1 MARLDLVGSLEPV
14 YNLSGA
20 LTDSVNLSGTLSFT
34 NIQYL
39 YQLQDV
45 HITSPANG
53 DTLIYNAVTQEWE
66 NGAGTGGT
74 DNYNDL
80 YNKPQINNVTLS
92 GNKTTADLGLFS
104 GDYTDLTNKPTI
116 PSHLYQLSDVH
127 YHPDEMFN
135 DDILIWVNGG
145 WYPSTQSYQLLANKP
160 EINSHTLTGNKTTAD
175 LGISYNDLID
185 LPVIPAAQ
193 VNADWDA
200 VSGVEEIL
208 NKPTLSTVA
217 TSGSYND
224 LIDQP
229 TIPAAQVNS
238 DWDALSGVAQI
249 LNKPSLSTVATSGSY
264 NDLTDKPTI
273 PDGLHHYSTT
283 EQQVGVWVDG
293 TTPVYEKTYTFNSA
307 ISCSA
312 GNTSAA
318 GAWTSLVSWND
329 SITIIDF
336 KAWSNSGSAKTVWT
350 HLSAQWSNTNLDI
363 RALNIRSTAAPVDGF
378 TMRYFYN

>member
-1 MARLDLVGSLEPV
+1 M
-14 YNLSGA
+14 
-20 LTDSVNLSGTLSFT
+20 
-34 NIQYL
+34 
-39 YQLQDV
+39 
-45 HITSPANG
+45 
-53 DTLIYNAVTQEWE
+53 
-66 NGAGTGGT
+66 
-74 DNYNDL
+74 
-80 YNKPQINNVTLS
+80 
-92 GNKTTADLGLFS
+92 
-104 GDYTDLTNKPTI
+104 
-116 PSHLYQLSDVH
+116 
-127 YHPDEMFN
+127 
-135 DDILIWVNGG
+135 
-145 WYPSTQSYQLLANKP
+145 
-160 EINSHTLTGNKTTAD
+160 TGNKTTAD

>member
-80 YNKPQINNVTLS
+80 SNKPQINNVTLS

-127 YHPDEMFN
+127 YGLMVVGMQAHS
-135 DDILIWVNGG
+135 L
-145 WYPSTQSYQLLANKP
+145 
-160 EINSHTLTGNKTTAD
+160 
-175 LGISYNDLID
+175 ISYLQINLKSI
-185 LPVIPAAQ
+185 VI
-193 VNADWDA
+193 
-200 VSGVEEIL
+200 L
-208 NKPTLSTVA
+208 
-217 TSGSYND
+217 
-224 LIDQP
+224 
-229 TIPAAQVNS
+229 
-238 DWDALSGVAQI
+238 
-249 LNKPSLSTVATSGSY
+249 
-264 NDLTDKPTI
+264 
-273 PDGLHHYSTT
+273 
-283 EQQVGVWVDG
+283 
-293 TTPVYEKTYTFNSA
+293 
-307 ISCSA
+307 
-312 GNTSAA
+312 
-318 GAWTSLVSWND
+318 
-329 SITIIDF
+329 
-336 KAWSNSGSAKTVWT
+336 
-350 HLSAQWSNTNLDI
+350 
-363 RALNIRSTAAPVDGF
+363 
-378 TMRYFYN
+378 